1 MFYVQLLLAKI
12 LKVKNRLLTWLSF
25 GAFGIC
31 VRKSCSKRIDEID
44 PRSVKLTPNFLLS
57 SHAWHDSDFS
67 NFLDF
72 HLLRYSFL
80 WWPFCTKLMKNDEK
94 IPDPTFSKRKYEK
107 ADLLR
112 GENIYPTECQ
122 FDFAFQI
129 LGKIKIVQVKCIW
142 NALQCGTKNNNC
154 TVLVAIL

>member
-1 MFYVQLLLAKI
+1 
-12 LKVKNRLLTWLSF
+12 
-25 GAFGIC
+25 
-31 VRKSCSKRIDEID
+31 
-44 PRSVKLTPNFLLS
+44 
-57 SHAWHDSDFS
+57 
-67 NFLDF
+67 
-72 HLLRYSFL
+72 
-80 WWPFCTKLMKNDEK
+80 MKNDEK

-122 FDFAFQI
+122 FDFAFQSFTFNEPLKKYFEKLFNQFDFKKI
-129 LGKIKIVQVKCIW
+129 KSKVFLGKIKIVQVKCIW